1 VYAAAFESG
10 ISPLSLFRDAPQTF
24 DYGNASYAPAN
35 YGKGYSMQDV
45 MLREGLVRSL
55 NVVTVDLAM
64 RTGLAKVA
72 GTAERF
78 GLPRPDPYPSM
89 ALGTFEATPLQIAA
103 AYAAFANG
111 GTVHDPT
118 FLIGTGD
125 PGEQPM
131 PPPEE
136 TRQVIS
142 PTTAYM
148 ITDILSDVIKR
159 GTARHA
165 NGSLNH
171 VAIAGKTGTS
181 RDGWFVGYTP
191 NLVCVVWIGFDD
203 NEQLGMTGA
212 EAALPAW
219 IDFMKE
225 AVAVRPSLGGT
236 SFPKPG
242 GIITVKVDPETG
254 ALAGAD
260 CPSSQMVSV
269 AYRFAPAVE
278 CYKHLPPVESDVAL
292 SETGTDISSTY
303 TDLTSEP
310 VPQPELN
317 DKSLQVPAEADE
329 NPDSVAPTSK
339 STRRR
344 TQTEVNER
352 GQTRLISDP
361 TLDLSNTRR
370 PRAPRP

>member
-1 VYAAAFESG
+1 
-10 ISPLSLFRDAPQTF
+10 
-24 DYGNASYAPAN
+24 
-35 YGKGYSMQDV
+35 
-45 MLREGLVRSL
+45 
-55 NVVTVDLAM
+55 
-64 RTGLAKVA
+64 
-72 GTAERF
+72 
-78 GLPRPDPYPSM
+78 
-89 ALGTFEATPLQIAA
+89 
-103 AYAAFANG
+103 
-111 GTVHDPT
+111 
-118 FLIGTGD
+118 LIGTGD